1 MDNFTEKR
9 QDKRVKTSKKLR
21 IYSSV
26 SRVPYTV
33 DISDIS
39 QRGASLKTK
48 FLPTLDEVITFEA
61 IDDYVQRLH
70 FGNARVRWVKN
81 SQNLGDSGF
90 GIEFDDDFPL
100 EVIN

>member
-48 FLPTLDEVITFEA
+48 FLPTLD
-61 IDDYVQRLH
+61 
-70 FGNARVRWVKN
+70 
-81 SQNLGDSGF
+81 
-90 GIEFDDDFPL
+90 
-100 EVIN
+100 